1 MAGLVERGTLLL
13 TGSALGLALG
23 ALPLIA
29 SAQDAPPP
37 EAMVELSPSDINS
50 WGFAAVVPVGGTITW
65 TNMGSQGH
73 TVTASDGSFD
83 SGVVAPGAT
92 ATLEFDTPG
101 TYAYVCT
108 PHPWM
113 KGFVVVSPD
122 ASSSPS
128 MAMVEGNTS
137 DIQSWG
143 FAVSVAAGQSVAWTN
158 MGSQAHS
165 VTSTGGTFD
174 TGLLAPGSSAPVEFD
189 TPGLFPYVCTPHP
202 WMKGAVTVS

>member
-1 MAGLVERGTLLL
+1 MAGLVKRGTLFL

-23 ALPLIA
+23 AFPVSA

-37 EAMVELSPSDINS
+37 E
-50 WGFAAVVPVGGTITW
+50 
-65 TNMGSQGH
+65 
-73 TVTASDGSFD
+73 
-83 SGVVAPGAT
+83 
-92 ATLEFDTPG
+92 
-101 TYAYVCT
+101 
-108 PHPWM
+108 
-113 KGFVVVSPD
+113 
-122 ASSSPS
+122 
-128 MAMVEGNTS
+128 AMVEGNTS